1 MAGTAMDPS
10 QEKIDVTTL
19 PIKDF
24 MIKEVITIDNEA
36 TVRKAAEIMNES
48 EIGCLITAGQG
59 GAVGILTERDL
70 LKRVIAEGRDANK
83 TKVKEVM
90 SSPLIVAEPDMDLGE
105 AVELMFLKKI
115 KKLPVVH
122 ERRLM
127 GLITLTDIARAAPEM
142 LRIIKQL
149 ATTQGMPKNIQKV
162 IDRYIV

>member
-1 MAGTAMDPS
+1 MDPS
-10 QEKIDVTTL
+10 QEKPDATAL
-19 PIKDF
+19 PIKDV
-24 MIKEVITIDNEA
+24 MVKGVITVDDNV

-48 EIGCLITAGQG
+48 EIGCLITVEKGRA
-59 GAVGILTERDL
+59 AGILTERDL

-90 SSPLIVAEPDMDLGE
+90 SSPLVVAEPNMDLGE
-105 AVELMFLKKI
+105 AVELMFQKKI

-122 ERRLM
+122 EDRLM